1 MKKKKTFFFPI
12 FSSSVFRRGTCF
24 LLDGFFISFTV
35 FGIIPF
41 PLRSFILIIY
51 FYFAENN
58 EISCQFLTS
67 WMKKMSTMLA
77 RFLVKFAV
85 ALTVRNKVRVY
96 FKQQPSLLNVFDFY
110 YMLFRPNAKLQ
121 NSHEIPVEIDCFVKQ
136 INCPS
141 CKFVFR

>member
-1 MKKKKTFFFPI
+1 MFQRETFCYFDFFL
-12 FSSSVFRRGTCF
+12 FHLQF
-24 LLDGFFISFTV
+24 

-41 PLRSFILIIY
+41 PLRSFIIIIY

-67 WMKKMSTMLA
+67 WLKKMSTMLA

-85 ALTVRNKVRVY
+85 ALTVPNLVREY

-110 YMLFRPNAKLQ
+110 YMLFRPNAKLL
-121 NSHEIPVEIDCFVKQ
+121 NSHETPVEIASFVKQ